1 MRHEI
6 VYGSEGMTFVI
17 FTNVFDGKEG
27 VEVAGSTVKKIKAK
41 SAQVEETIKEIRK
54 EAIMSTQAPVNT
66 IEQMMRPA
74 PQINEIPKV
83 TMVPQEEE
91 KQEEKVEEVKPNMEP
106 HRYSFEIEE
115 PVNNTSSNT
124 NISNNM
130 TSNINNVT
138 NEMSKEEK
146 REPYSQ
152 TFNSITAALYGEKA
166 KDSRYDYDR
175 LYEKMDP
182 LEKLKEAFKK
192 TEAGTYAYTVYKQG
206 ISKVEEFDVQI
217 EENDREHVDL
227 EQKLREI
234 QEKMTANEAKKE
246 IILSKK
252 KESADVV
259 ANAAKQAAQL
269 DAYAKAMK
277 EAEIRREQERVE
289 REAKEKAEEE
299 ASKTKYAEM
308 LARIPKELR
317 GEPEAAKKP
326 TSVENIFAKF
336 RETEDEV
343 SSFTR

>member
-66 IEQMMRPA
+66 AEQMMQPA
-74 PQINEIPKV
+74 PQINEIPKA
-83 TMVPQEEE
+83 TMVPQE
-91 KQEEKVEEVKPNMEP
+91 EEKVEEVKPNMEP

-317 GEPEAAKKP
+317 GEPEIAKKP

>member
-66 IEQMMRPA
+66 VEQMMRPA

-83 TMVPQEEE
+83 TMVPQEEV

-115 PVNNTSSNT
+115 PVNNT

-317 GEPEAAKKP
+317 GEPEASKKP